1 MFMHAVLSMLSKF
14 LFCVMN
20 ALFRPNI
27 YRKSGLCSLCES
39 FFSSYLFLEK
49 SCVSHLFV
57 YNLQV
62 REKLT
67 DAEYKEFLGFLTAL
81 KSKAMKI
88 GHALQS
94 IARLFSVPDRLS
106 LLHGYQI
113 F

>member
-1 MFMHAVLSMLSKF
+1 M
-14 LFCVMN
+14 
-20 ALFRPNI
+20 
-27 YRKSGLCSLCES
+27 
-39 FFSSYLFLEK
+39 
-49 SCVSHLFV
+49 

-67 DAEYKEFLGFLTAL
+67 DAEYKEFVGFMKAL

-94 IARLFSVPDRLS
+94 IARLFSVPNRRF

-113 F
+113 FIRKFLSPSLLVSIYPVAMLSIT